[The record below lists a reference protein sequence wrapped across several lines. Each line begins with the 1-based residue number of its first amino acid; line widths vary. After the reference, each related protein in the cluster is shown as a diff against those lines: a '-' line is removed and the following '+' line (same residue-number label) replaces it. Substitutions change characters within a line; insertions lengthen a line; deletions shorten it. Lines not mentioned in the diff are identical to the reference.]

1 MTTLT
6 HEDGFTRAAAERLAQ
21 ALANTIKAPTHVVQ
35 LAERYIIQDNTDL
48 RVYHAGIDPASIVAT
63 FEPRGAIECAEPD
76 NLCDVHNPCPA
87 HAAVAARYLANEI
100 NPPFDD
106 PLPDDAPGQ
115 DIDGVPYPRAQTL
128 QSIAIEAHISTC
140 ANCQGMH
147 HTQSC
152 PEVRA
157 RLFAPAPT
165 WFDPELGKQL
175 CAMRWKRFDQFRKL
189 IGSVTH
195 ETLIAYAA
203 SYQAFIRAYRPDT
216 DLTISHILE
225 AWARLSAPESVAA

>member
-48 RVYHAGIDPASIVAT
+48 AVYHAGIDPAQIVAT
-63 FEPRGAIECAEPD
+63 FEP
-76 NLCDVHNPCPA
+76 
-87 HAAVAARYLANEI
+87 
-100 NPPFDD
+100 PPFDD

-128 QSIAIEAHISTC
+128 QSIQIEAHISTC

-157 RLFAPAPT
+157 RLFAQEIP
-165 WFDPELGKQL
+165 WFDPDLGREL
-175 CAMRWKRFDQFRKL
+175 CAMRWKRFEQFRKL

-203 SYQAFIRAYRPDT
+203 SYQAFIRSYSPST
-216 DLTISHILE
+216 DLTISQVLS
-225 AWARLSAPESVAA
+225 AWGKLSAPESVAA